1 MIPRIKKLEAL
12 DDYVLYVVFDDGKIV
27 EYDVKEDMDTIDSY
41 KELREVYGLFK
52 QVNLDQSR
60 TCVYWNTQGGHVIYP
75 FRMLKKCTLNKIESI
90 FL

>member
-12 DDYVLYVVFDDGKIV
+12 DDYVLYVVFDDGKTV

-41 KELREVYGLFK
+41 KALREVYGLFK

-60 TCVYWNTQGGHVIYP
+60 TCVYWNDEIDLPSDMIYEYGKEVNYV
-75 FRMLKKCTLNKIESI
+75 R
-90 FL
+90 